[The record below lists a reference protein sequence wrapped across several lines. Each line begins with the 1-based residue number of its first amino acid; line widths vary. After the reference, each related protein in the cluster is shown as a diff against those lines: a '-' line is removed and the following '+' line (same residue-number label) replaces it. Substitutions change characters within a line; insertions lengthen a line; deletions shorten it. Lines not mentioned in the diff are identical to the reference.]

1 MNIRC
6 IIVDDE
12 PLALEGMELLVREA
26 GFLDL
31 RASCS
36 GALEA
41 NQVLAREPIDL
52 IFLDI
57 QMPRIR
63 GIDFLRGL
71 QDPPLVII
79 TTAYPHFAL
88 EGFELNVLDYLV
100 KPIAPERFLKAVN
113 RARDVMERNVKARD
127 GAGAAGAAGAAGR
140 TAGGGG
146 GSGEGVGANGA
157 APEPNDYFFI
167 KCNNGYEKICYD
179 SIQFVE
185 ACQNYVCIHTAGEKY
200 MTLTPMRSLEE
211 QLPARAFLR
220 VHKSYIVAVAK
231 IRSLAGNELTVGQ
244 ARIPVSKN
252 YKDELMKII
261 DGKLIR
267 K

>member
-12 PLALEGMELLVREA
+12 PLAREGMELLVSEA

-31 RASCS
+31 RASCPS
-36 GALEA
+36 AVEA
-41 NQVLAREPIDL
+41 NQVLASEVIDL

-100 KPIAPERFLKAVN
+100 KPIAPERFLKSVN
-113 RARDVMERNVKARD
+113 RARDVIERTGVP
-127 GAGAAGAAGAAGR
+127 AAD
-140 TAGGGG
+140 
-146 GSGEGVGANGA
+146 
-157 APEPNDYFFI
+157 DYFFI
-167 KCNNGYEKICYD
+167 KCNNGYEKIFYE
-179 SIQFVE
+179 SILYVE
-185 ACQNYVCIHTAGEKY
+185 ARQNYISIHTAGEIY
-200 MTLTPMRSLEE
+200 MTLTAMRFLEE
-211 QLPARAFLR
+211 QLPAGKFLR
-220 VHKSYIVAVAK
+220 IHKSYIVAIGK
-231 IRSLAGNELTVGQ
+231 IRSLIGNEVAIGQ
-244 ARIPVSKN
+244 ARIPVSRN
-252 YKDELMKII
+252 YKDSLMKII

>member
-12 PLALEGMELLVREA
+12 PLAVEGMQLLVKEA

-31 RASCS
+31 RASCGS
-36 GALEA
+36 ALEA
-41 NQVLAREPIDL
+41 NQVLARETIDL

-100 KPIAPERFLKAVN
+100 KPIAPERFLKSVN
-113 RARDVMERNVKARD
+113 RAHDVIQRNQYS
-127 GAGAAGAAGAAGR
+127 AGAAAAGVTTSAAGM
-140 TAGGGG
+140 TSSPAAAGITSAPTGGMD
-146 GSGEGVGANGA
+146 
-157 APEPNDYFFI
+157 DYFFI
-167 KCNNGYEKICYD
+167 KCNNGYEKIFQD
-179 SIQFVE
+179 AILFVE
-185 ACQNYVCIHTAGEKY
+185 ACQNYICIHTAGGKY
-200 MTLTPMRSLEE
+200 MTLTPMRSLEQ
-211 QLPARAFLR
+211 QLPPGNFLR
-220 VHKSYIVAVAK
+220 VHKSYIVAISK
-231 IRSLAGNELTVGQ
+231 IRSLTGNEITVGQ
-244 ARIPVSKN
+244 TRIPVSKN
-252 YKDELMKII
+252 YKDQLMKLI
-261 DGKLIR
+261 DDKLLR

>member
-1 MNIRC
+1 MTIRC

-36 GALEA
+36 SAPEA
-41 NQVLAREPIDL
+41 NNVLAREPIDL

-57 QMPRIR
+57 QMPRVR

-71 QDPPLVII
+71 KDPPLVII

-100 KPIAPERFLKAVN
+100 KPIAPERFLKSVN
-113 RARDVMERNVKARD
+113 RARDVMELVARKSIHGTTTVGD
-127 GAGAAGAAGAAGR
+127 ATGAAAGVAA
-140 TAGGGG
+140 
-146 GSGEGVGANGA
+146 
-157 APEPNDYFFI
+157 NDYFFI
-167 KCNNGYEKICYD
+167 KCNNGYEKVLYD
-179 SIQFVE
+179 SILFVE
-185 ACQNYVCIHTAGEKY
+185 ACQNYSSIHTAGEKFL
-200 MTLTPMRSLEE
+200 TLTPMRSLEE
-211 QLPARAFLR
+211 QLPAGKFLR
-220 VHKSYIVAVAK
+220 IHKSYIVATGK
-231 IRSLAGNELTVGQ
+231 IRSLTGNEVTVGQ
-244 ARIPVSKN
+244 IRLPVSKH
-252 YKDELMKII
+252 YKDQLMKLI
-261 DGKLIR
+261 DARLLR

>member
-12 PLALEGMELLVREA
+12 PLAQEGMEMLVREA

-31 RASCS
+31 RASCAS
-36 GALEA
+36 APEA

-71 QDPPLVII
+71 KDPPLVII

-100 KPIAPERFLKAVN
+100 KPIAPDRFLKSVN
-113 RARDVMERNVKARD
+113 RAREVLERGR
-127 GAGAAGAAGAAGR
+127 AGATVAM
-140 TAGGGG
+140 GGLG
-146 GSGEGVGANGA
+146 
-157 APEPNDYFFI
+157 DYFFI
-167 KCNNGYEKICYD
+167 KCNNGYEKIFYD
-179 SIQFVE
+179 SILFVE
-185 ACQNYVCIHTAGEKY
+185 ACQNYSCIHTAGEKY
-200 MTLTPMRSLEE
+200 MTLTPMRSIEE
-211 QLPARAFLR
+211 QLPAGSFLR
-220 VHKSYIVAVAK
+220 IHKSYIVAIGK
-231 IRSLAGNELTVGQ
+231 IRSLTGNEVTVGQ
-244 ARIPVSKN
+244 AKIPVSKN
-252 YKDELMKII
+252 YKEELMKII

>member
-1 MNIRC
+1 MTIRC

-12 PLALEGMELLVREA
+12 PLAQEGMELLVHEA

-31 RASCS
+31 RASCAS
-36 GALEA
+36 APEA
-41 NQVLAREPIDL
+41 NLVLAREPIDL

-71 QDPPLVII
+71 KDPPLVII

-100 KPIAPERFLKAVN
+100 KPIAPERFLKSVN
-113 RARDVMERNVKARD
+113 RARDVLERSQPGKPM
-127 GAGAAGAAGAAGR
+127 AA
-140 TAGGGG
+140 
-146 GSGEGVGANGA
+146 A
-157 APEPNDYFFI
+157 APVDDYFFI
-167 KCNNGYEKICYD
+167 KCNNGYEKIFHE
-179 SIQFVE
+179 SILYVE
-185 ACQNYVCIHTAGEKY
+185 ACQNYIIIHTAGEKY

-211 QLPARAFLR
+211 QLPAGNFLR
-220 VHKSYIVAVAK
+220 IHKSYIVAIAK
-231 IRSLAGNELTVGQ
+231 IRSLSGNEITVGQ
-244 ARIPVSKN
+244 TKIPVSKN
-252 YKDELMKII
+252 YKDALMKII
-261 DGKLIR
+261 DQRLLK

>member
-1 MNIRC
+1 MTIRC

-31 RASCS
+31 RASCAS
-36 GALEA
+36 ASEA
-41 NQVLAREPIDL
+41 NQVLVREPVDL

-71 QDPPLVII
+71 KDPPLVII

-100 KPIAPERFLKAVN
+100 KPIAPDRFLKSVN
-113 RARDVMERNVKARD
+113 RARDVMERGHGGVGG
-127 GAGAAGAAGAAGR
+127 GAGAAVAGVSGGA
-140 TAGGGG
+140 
-146 GSGEGVGANGA
+146 V
-157 APEPNDYFFI
+157 PDDYFFI
-167 KCNNGYEKICYD
+167 KCNNGYEKIFYEA
-179 SIQFVE
+179 ILFVE
-185 ACQNYVCIHTAGEKY
+185 ACQNYICIHTAGEKY

-211 QLPARAFLR
+211 QLPARGFLR
-220 VHKSYIVAVAK
+220 IHKSYIVAISK
-231 IRSLAGNELTVGQ
+231 IRSLNGNEVTVGQ
-244 ARIPVSKN
+244 AKIPVSKN

-261 DGKLIR
+261 DEKLIR

>member
-1 MNIRC
+1 MMIRC

-12 PLALEGMELLVREA
+12 PLAQEGMQLLVKEA

-31 RASCS
+31 RSTCA
-36 GALEA
+36 GAAEA
-41 NQVLAREPIDL
+41 NQVLARETIDL

-71 QDPPLVII
+71 KDPPLVII

-100 KPIAPERFLKAVN
+100 KPIAPERFLRSVN
-113 RARDVMERNVKARD
+113 RARDVMERKQP
-127 GAGAAGAAGAAGR
+127 G
-140 TAGGGG
+140 
-146 GSGEGVGANGA
+146 
-157 APEPNDYFFI
+157 PDYFFI
-167 KCNNGYEKICYD
+167 KCNNGYEKVFHE
-179 SIQFVE
+179 SILYVE
-185 ACQNYVCIHTAGEKY
+185 ACQNYICIHTAGEKY

-211 QLPARAFLR
+211 QLPSGDFLR
-220 VHKSYIVAVAK
+220 VHKSYIVATGK
-231 IRSLAGNELTVGQ
+231 IRKLSGNEITVGQ
-244 ARIPVSKN
+244 AKIPVSKN
-252 YKDELMKII
+252 YKDAVMKII
-261 DGKLIR
+261 EDRLLK